1 MKLTNIKLKYG
12 DKIIYDNFNIEIP
25 ENKITC
31 ILGPSGCGK
40 TSLLNIIAGI
50 VKYEG
55 NVDKKSD
62 EISFVFQNPLL
73 IDHLTVYKNVEF
85 VLKQAV
91 KNKKERA
98 VIIENILNK
107 TELLTEKD
115 SYPSSLSGGM
125 AQRLSLARAFAYK
138 SDILLM
144 DEPFKGLDISLKKRI
159 ITVFSDLYS
168 TDPKTTVFVTHDIDE
183 AILLADKIIVLGNNS
198 IVYEK
203 NLHSESTRNLI
214 DYSDLKEEIYAIL

>member
-1 MKLTNIKLKYG
+1 MPYHATSNEPILKA
-12 DKIIYDNFNIEIP
+12 
-25 ENKITC
+25 
-31 ILGPSGCGK
+31 IL
-40 TSLLNIIAGI
+40 
-50 VKYEG
+50 YESFH
-55 NVDKKSD
+55 NVDGSG
-62 EISFVFQNPLL
+62 IN
-73 IDHLTVYKNVEF
+73 
-85 VLKQAV
+85 
-91 KNKKERA
+91 NKF
-98 VIIENILNK
+98 ENILNK

-159 ITVFSDLYS
+159 IAVFSDLYS